1 MYATTAFDFTQGD
14 NGWLMASFAG
24 MRSIF
29 LVLIFPRVIGWG
41 RRFVANRRS
50 EPAIT
55 NAEAESPTSEASRLL
70 PTEPAQFEAPTGAQ
84 IVEEPVISPKK
95 QDQAGDTRF
104 DLIFLRW
111 SLMVDG
117 LLTTISAF
125 ATQPWHIYLG
135 KSFRTRMSLIC
146 RNRLTCTSCRCPSFW
161 IRFCRCRK
169 GCHHEN
175 VPRFATSRRVEPC
188 NLGGKHCTTL
198 YSGIIR
204 FRFCQPGWRRKGICH
219 LFL

>member
-1 MYATTAFDFTQGD
+1 
-14 NGWLMASFAG
+14 MASFAG

-29 LVLIFPRVIGWG
+29 LVLIFPRAIGWG
-41 RRFVANRRS
+41 RRFMANRRS
-50 EPAIT
+50 KPVPT
-55 NAEAESPTSEASRLL
+55 NEEAESPTSEASRLL

-84 IVEEPVISPKK
+84 IVEEPVIAPKK
-95 QDQAGDTRF
+95 QDQEGDTRF

-135 KSFRTRMSLIC
+135 KLFCTRTFVIRS
-146 RNRLTCTSCRCPSFW
+146 NWLTCTSCLRPSFW
-161 IRFCRCRK
+161 IRLCRCRK

-175 VPRFATSRRVEPC
+175 VSRFATSRCSEPC
-188 NLGGKHCTTL
+188 NLG
-198 YSGIIR
+198 
-204 FRFCQPGWRRKGICH
+204 
-219 LFL
+219 

>member
-1 MYATTAFDFTQGD
+1 MNELTDNHQQMYATTAFDFSQGD

-41 RRFVANRRS
+41 RLFMANRRS
-50 EPAIT
+50 ESAPT
-55 NAEAESPTSEASRLL
+55 NEAAESPTPEARRLL

-84 IVEEPVISPKK
+84 IVEEPVVAPKK
-95 QDQAGDTRF
+95 KNQEGDTRF

-135 KSFRTRMSLIC
+135 KLFRTRTYVL
-146 RNRLTCTSCRCPSFW
+146 F
-161 IRFCRCRK
+161 
-169 GCHHEN
+169 
-175 VPRFATSRRVEPC
+175 V
-188 NLGGKHCTTL
+188 TL
-198 YSGIIR
+198 PNMY
-204 FRFCQPGWRRKGICH
+204 
-219 LFL
+219 